1 MLKLKRSHYCGDIRK
16 SHTGQAVVL
25 NGWVD
30 VRRDHGG
37 LVFADLRDRTGLV
50 QIVLNPQLNPEAHKL
65 AGDLHAGYVLAVRG
79 EVAPRPE
86 GTVNTKIPTGE
97 IEIKAVEMEI
107 LNPSLPL
114 PFDVASDDDP
124 SLEIRLKHRYLD
136 LRRAKMQRNLI
147 ARSRITRAFRDYF
160 DRNGFLEIETPFMV
174 RYTPGGARNFV
185 VPSRLLPGSFYALA
199 ESPQLFKQLFMVAG
213 MDRYVQVVRCFR
225 DEDLRADRQPEFTQV
240 DLEMSFIDEIDIMT
254 MVEGAMAEVFQ
265 KALDVTVALPLQR
278 MTYHEAM
285 TRFGSDKPDLRFG
298 IEIGDLS
305 DLAAKCEFNVF
316 KSVLAKGGTVRAI
329 AAPGCAT
336 FSRKEIDD
344 LTKFAQGVGAKGLVW
359 WKVKDDGSFE
369 STMAKFVPADVQR
382 EMAARMQAKP
392 GDLILAVADAW
403 EPALAVCGALR
414 IHFRD
419 RLKLAKAGDWRLLWV
434 VDFPLFEY
442 NAEEKQIV
450 ARHHPFT
457 SPNPEDLDKLESDP
471 GSIRARAYD
480 LVLNG
485 NEIGGGSIRIH
496 RREIQQRVFRL
507 LGISDEQAKEKFSFL
522 LEALQ
527 YGAPPHGGIALGLDR
542 VVALLTG
549 AESIREVVAYPKT
562 QKGQDLMN
570 GAPSPID
577 EKQMRDLFIKTVPP
591 PAPAAPAKPAAP
603 PPDKA

>member
-1 MLKLKRSHYCGDIRK
+1 MLKLKRTHTCGDIRK
-16 SHTGQAVVL
+16 SHVGQTVVL

-37 LVFADLRDRTGLV
+37 LVFTDLRDRSGIV
-50 QIVLNPQLNPEAHKL
+50 QVVLNPQASSEAHKL
-65 AGDLHAGYVLAVRG
+65 AGDLHAGYVLAVKG
-79 EVAPRPE
+79 EVVDRPA
-86 GTVNTKIPTGE
+86 GTVNPRLPTGE
-97 IEIKAVEMEI
+97 VEVKASEMEI

-114 PFDVASDDDP
+114 PFDVSSDEDP
-124 SLEIRLKHRYLD
+124 SLEVRLKHRYLD
-136 LRRAKMQRNLI
+136 LRRAKMHRYMT

-160 DRNGFLEIETPFMV
+160 DREGFLELETPFMV

-213 MDRYVQVVRCFR
+213 MDRYVQIVRCFR

-240 DLEMSFIDEIDIMT
+240 DLEMSFIDEDDLMKV
-254 MVEGAMAEVFQ
+254 VEGSMAAVFDQ
-265 KALDVTVALPLQR
+265 ALGVKMPLPLPR

-298 IEIGDLS
+298 LEIADLS
-305 DLAAKCEFNVF
+305 DLAQGCDFNVF
-316 KSVLAKGGTVRAI
+316 KAVLAKGGTVRAI
-329 AAPGCAT
+329 AAPGCASY
-336 FSRKEIDD
+336 SRKEIDD
-344 LTKFAQGVGAKGLVW
+344 LTRFAQGIGAKGLVW
-359 WKVKDDGSFE
+359 WKVKEGGTFE
-369 STMAKFVPADVQR
+369 STMAKFVPPDVQKQ
-382 EMAARMQAKP
+382 MAQRVRAKP
-392 GDLILAVADAW
+392 GDLILAVADTW
-403 EPALAVCGALR
+403 ESALGVCGALR
-414 IHFRD
+414 LLFRD
-419 RLKLAKAGDWRLLWV
+419 RLNLAKPDDWKMLWV
-434 VDFPLFEY
+434 VEFPLFEY

-457 SPNPEDLDKLESDP
+457 SPHPDDLDKLEQAPDRV
-471 GSIRARAYD
+471 RARAYD

-485 NEIGGGSIRIH
+485 SEIGGGSIRIH

-507 LGISDEQAKEKFSFL
+507 LGITDAEAKQKFSFL

-542 VVALLTG
+542 VVAILTG

-577 EKQMRDLFIKTVPP
+577 EKQMRDLFIRTVPP
-591 PAPAAPAKPAAP
+591 PAPAKPAP
-603 PPDKA
+603 PGAEPPKT

>member
-1 MLKLKRSHYCGDIRK
+1 MLKLKRTHYCGDLRK
-16 SHTGQAVVL
+16 SHAGLTVVL

-37 LVFADLRDRTGLV
+37 LVFADLRDRTGIV
-50 QIVLNPQLNPEAHKL
+50 QVVLNPQAGAEAHTQ
-65 AGDLHAGYVLAVRG
+65 AGALHAGYVLAVRG
-79 EVAPRPE
+79 EVVARPD
-86 GTVNTKIPTGE
+86 GTVNPRLPTGE
-97 IEIKAVEMEI
+97 VEVRAVEMEI

-114 PFDVASDDDP
+114 PFDVSSDDDP
-124 SLEIRLKHRYLD
+124 SLEVRLKHRYLD
-136 LRRAKMQRNLI
+136 LRRAKMQRFI
-147 ARSRITRAFRDYF
+147 MARSRITRAFRDYF
-160 DRNGFLEIETPFMV
+160 DRHGFLEIETPFLV

-213 MDRYVQVVRCFR
+213 MDRYIQIVRCFR

-254 MVEGAMAEVFQ
+254 VVEGAMAEVFQ
-265 KALDVTVALPLQR
+265 KTLGVSVSLPLQR

-285 TRFGSDKPDLRFG
+285 TRYGSDKPDLRFG
-298 IEIGDLS
+298 LEIADLS
-305 DLAAKCEFNVF
+305 DLAARCDFNVF
-316 KSVLAKGGTVRAI
+316 KTVLTKGGTVRAI
-329 AAPGCAT
+329 ATPGCAT
-336 FSRKEIDD
+336 YSRKDIDD
-344 LTKFAQGVGAKGLVW
+344 LTKFAQSVGAKGLVW
-359 WKVKDDGSFE
+359 WKVKGDGTFE
-369 STMAKFVPADVQR
+369 SSMAKFVPADVQK
-382 EMAARMQAKP
+382 EMTARVGAKP

-403 EPALAVCGALR
+403 EPALTVCGALR
-414 IHFRD
+414 LHFRD
-419 RLKLAKAGDWRLLWV
+419 RLGLAKPGDWRLLWV

-442 NAEEKQIV
+442 SAEENRIV

-457 SPNPEDLDKLESDP
+457 SPNPEDLDSLESNP
-471 GSIRARAYD
+471 AAVRARAYD

-496 RREIQQRVFRL
+496 RRDVQQRVFRL
-507 LGISDEQAKEKFSFL
+507 LGISDEQAKEKFGFL

-577 EKQMRDLFIKTVPP
+577 EKQLQDLSIRVVPP
-591 PAPAAPAKPAAP
+591 PAPVLTPGAPKPV
-603 PPDKA
+603 